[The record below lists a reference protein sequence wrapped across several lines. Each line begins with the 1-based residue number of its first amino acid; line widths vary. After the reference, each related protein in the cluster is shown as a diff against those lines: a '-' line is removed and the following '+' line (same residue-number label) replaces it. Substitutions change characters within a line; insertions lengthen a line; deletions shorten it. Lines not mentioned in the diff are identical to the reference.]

1 MGYSA
6 MQGEMPIASAT
17 LRGLQDQFA
26 ELDTEL
32 DQLRGIIS
40 STVVALSSSFA
51 GIEPHT
57 HSGDDTAQLLREHF
71 STGISTLQFEDM
83 ASQLIEHVRR
93 RKAVVHELVTRLSV
107 AVEHCNDPLSLRD
120 ALSSMHTDA
129 EVLFQSVS
137 HKSVEQ
143 TNINSGEIDLF

>member
-1 MGYSA
+1 
-6 MQGEMPIASAT
+6 MQGSAPIASTT

-40 STVVALSSSFA
+40 STVAALSNSFA

-57 HSGDDTAQLLREHF
+57 RADDDTGLLLREHF

-107 AVEHCNDPLSLRD
+107 AVEHCSDPLSLRD

-137 HKSVEQ
+137 HKSVAQ
-143 TNINSGEIDLF
+143 TDIDSGEIELF